1 MARRLATLL
10 TANENKYSLKLWH
23 SESVVN
29 RYITLAQPATPAMK
43 GLNDRNS
50 PMRTNSED

>member
-23 SESVVN
+23 SESVVD

-43 GLNDRNS
+43 RLNDRNS